1 MSLLGAK
8 IGGGGRRGERR
19 VKGGGKEMKG
29 NSSPTEIKSTL
40 RNPQFNEGRVC
51 PEGSIKPSFG

>member
-1 MSLLGAK
+1 M
-8 IGGGGRRGERR
+8 
-19 VKGGGKEMKG
+19 KGGGKEMKG